1 MSGIV
6 YRRSDGAAWRGV
18 ARVSATGAL
27 LSFAVRAPLG
37 PGLARAQDWTAPQE
51 ASYDPRCLSEPLLI
65 DW

>member
-27 LSFAVRAPLG
+27 LSLAVSCTVGSRVSTGSRLDRASGGEL
-37 PGLARAQDWTAPQE
+37 
-51 ASYDPRCLSEPLLI
+51 
-65 DW
+65 